1 MAKKIKIF
9 SELILGVATA
19 FTLSYAVSI
28 KPASACIGADGKP
41 VEGTDGVVANCE
53 SPVSEETILISPA
66 SDEDDVYSEAGSEVK
81 SERTINHSY
90 FLAGNQIDSND
101 EIAGLAAFA
110 GNGINFSGTAEY
122 ATLAGNSIV
131 VKGSIENDLFVAGSA
146 VEITEE
152 ASIGRDIFGAAGSF
166 LIKANLNG
174 NVFVS
179 GNRLVL
185 ENVTIDGDLS
195 VGFDEITI
203 KGKSSVSGKF
213 IYNDTAVITGLDNL
227 STGETATY
235 SGAKKN
241 AISFATTVTD
251 KILGI
256 LGRLLVTIILVALCA
271 KFSKR
276 LLDEFCAGSSWK
288 YLALGFGLLI
298 TVPLASIFVMVSV
311 IGLPL
316 GLIGIAS
323 YIFFVYLAESVT
335 GGVVG
340 NLLAEK
346 VFKQKKMHIFLKYA
360 IGIVPI
366 ELLALI
372 PYVGSLIGAIS
383 TCFGF
388 GYLIRK
394 LFRKP
399 AKAKR

>member
-19 FTLSYAVSI
+19 FTLNYAVSI
-28 KPASACIGADGKP
+28 KPVSACIGADGKP
-41 VEGTDGVVANCE
+41 VEGKDGVVTNCE
-53 SPVSEETILISPA
+53 GPAPEETILISPA
-66 SDEDDVYSEAGSEVK
+66 PGEEDIYSDAGSEVK

-90 FLAGNQIDSND
+90 FLAGNQIDSKD
-101 EIAGLAAFA
+101 EVEGLAAFA
-110 GNGINFSGTAEY
+110 GNGVNFSGASEY
-122 ATLAGNSIV
+122 AALAGNSIV
-131 VKGSIENDLFVAGSA
+131 VKGAVENDLFVAGSA

-213 IYNDTAVITGLDNL
+213 TYNDTAVITGLDNL
-227 STGETATY
+227 STGETVTY

-251 KILGI
+251 KLLGI
-256 LGRLLVTIILVALCA
+256 FGRLLVTIVFLALCA
-271 KFSKR
+271 KFGKH
-276 LLDEFCAGSSWK
+276 LLDEFCAASSWK
-288 YLALGFGLLI
+288 YIALGFGLLI

-316 GLIGIAS
+316 GLIGMAS
-323 YIFFVYLAESVT
+323 YALFAYIAESVT

-340 NLLAEK
+340 NLLAAK
-346 VFKQKKMHIFLKYA
+346 VFKQEKMHIFLKYT
-360 IGIVPI
+360 IGIVLI
-366 ELLALI
+366 ELLTLI
-372 PYVGSLIGAIS
+372 PYVGSLIGAVS

-388 GYLIRK
+388 GYLARK

-399 AKAKR
+399 QKSKR